1 MDFPVTE
8 EGFTNILRMFGR
20 ARDEFD
26 RIGMHDKAQECDD
39 AIALAQEIAIVH
51 SPETKG

>member
-1 MDFPVTE
+1 MDFQMTE
-8 EGFTNILRMFGR
+8 EGFTNTLRMFGR

-26 RIGMHDKAQECDD
+26 RIGMHDKAQECED

-51 SPETKG
+51 SPESQG